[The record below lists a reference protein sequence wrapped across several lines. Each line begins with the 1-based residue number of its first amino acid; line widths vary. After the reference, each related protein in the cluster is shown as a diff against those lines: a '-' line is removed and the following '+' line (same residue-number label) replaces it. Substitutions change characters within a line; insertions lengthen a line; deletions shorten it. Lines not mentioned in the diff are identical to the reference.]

1 MKKILKFIMAVL
13 PIIISVI
20 ALIISYLSYY
30 TSKQSFEYGI
40 SKDMII
46 HTPAIKEKIDS
57 LELSFNLN
65 NDNSELQGI
74 CITLPNSIQEKPIFV
89 NTKPINLSKHYLEQF
104 AKNYLYEFVEAKD
117 SVVIVGTFAIPIII
131 DYSAIVYGFPQTLRE
146 NRLLVF
152 NLHFC
157 DNILDLSFSN
167 TYLISRCGYPLKNHT
182 FYTGVFSSPL
192 EEKIKKQDQIDIQ
205 ELLKGQ
211 LDEITH
217 NFKQK

>member
-89 NTKPINLSKHYLEQF
+89 NTKPINLSKHYLEQL

-131 DYSAIVYGFPQTLRE
+131 DYSAIAYGFPQTLRE

-167 TYLISRCGYPLKNHT
+167 TYLISRCGYPLKIILFIQVFFLLLWKKKLKTRPNRYSGIT
-182 FYTGVFSSPL
+182 KRSVRRNYT
-192 EEKIKKQDQIDIQ
+192 
-205 ELLKGQ
+205 
-211 LDEITH
+211 
-217 NFKQK
+217 

>member
-89 NTKPINLSKHYLEQF
+89 NTKPINLEQL

-157 DNILDLSFSN
+157 DNIFDLSFSN

>member
-1 MKKILKFIMAVL
+1 MAVL

-20 ALIISYLSYY
+20 ALIISYLSY
-30 TSKQSFEYGI
+30 
-40 SKDMII
+40 I
-46 HTPAIKEKIDS
+46 HQNRVLSMELVKIWQFIRQQEKIDS

-89 NTKPINLSKHYLEQF
+89 NTKPINLSKHYLEQL

-192 EEKIKKQDQIDIQ
+192 EGKIKKQDQIDIQ

-217 NFKQK
+217 NFKQKWVLF

>member
-89 NTKPINLSKHYLEQF
+89 NTKLS
-104 AKNYLYEFVEAKD
+104 
-117 SVVIVGTFAIPIII
+117 
-131 DYSAIVYGFPQTLRE
+131 
-146 NRLLVF
+146 LL
-152 NLHFC
+152 
-157 DNILDLSFSN
+157 I
-167 TYLISRCGYPLKNHT
+167 
-182 FYTGVFSSPL
+182 
-192 EEKIKKQDQIDIQ
+192 
-205 ELLKGQ
+205 
-211 LDEITH
+211 
-217 NFKQK
+217 